1 MNHLIGKS
9 LHKVLPCILGTSNK
23 QRLSILIYH
32 RVLKKADFMNP
43 TTPTVHE
50 FEWQME
56 LISKYFKPLSLSAAL
71 ELMEK
76 KELPKNAVC
85 VTFDDGYADNEK
97 YALPILK
104 KWKVPATVFVST
116 GFINGGCMWNDVIV
130 ESLRRIDE
138 GVNLNSI
145 GLGYYKT
152 ETELEKREA
161 ALNIIS
167 RIKHIQP
174 SERSDI
180 SGFVQSLSPISL
192 PTDLMLNN
200 DSLIRMVQSGVD
212 IGGHTV
218 NHPILAKLSNAE
230 ALQEIEE
237 GKETLEGIINQKIRH
252 FAYPNGKLNKDYRIE
267 QSVMV
272 KNIGFE
278 AAVTTE
284 WGVSSSESDEFQ
296 LARFTPWDNTPEK
309 FMIRLLFNQRNL
321 VV

>member
-9 LHKVLPCILGTSNK
+9 LHKVLPYLLGTSNK
-23 QRLSILIYH
+23 QHLSILIYH
-32 RVLKKADFMNP
+32 RVLEKTDFMNP
-43 TTPTVHE
+43 SIPTVSE

-56 LISKYFKPLSLSAAL
+56 LISKYFNPLSLATAL
-71 ELMEK
+71 ELMGK

-85 VTFDDGYADNEK
+85 VTFDDGYADNEEN
-97 YALPILK
+97 ALPILK

-116 GFINGGCMWNDVIV
+116 GFINGGCMWNDSII
-130 ESLRRIDE
+130 ESIRRIDE
-138 GVNLNSI
+138 GINLDSI

-152 ETELEKREA
+152 ETEEQKREA
-161 ALNIIS
+161 ASDIIS

-180 SGFVQSLSPISL
+180 SSFVKSLSPSKL

-200 DSLIRMVQSGVD
+200 DSLIRMEQSGVD

-237 GKETLEGIINQKIRH
+237 GKETLESIINKKIKY

-284 WGVSSSESDEFQ
+284 WGVSSSKSDEFQ
-296 LARFTPWDNTPEK
+296 LARFTPWDSTPEK
-309 FMIRLLFNQRNL
+309 FMLRLLFNQRNL